1 MQHKPDSTHIDLPE
15 SWQGFVDIS
24 DRDAISQALGSVDV
38 GPDFVWYMS
47 TVGVSSP
54 CKTCGWEQLL
64 QRPASDA

>member
-15 SWQGFVDIS
+15 SWQGFVDIP
-24 DRDAISQALGSVDV
+24 DRDAIFQAFDGINV
-38 GPDFVWYMS
+38 GRDFGWYTS

-54 CKTCGWEQLL
+54 CKTCGCEQLL